1 MPNCVNTKS
10 FLMRVSIAAVAAES
24 LRNEFFNRCV
34 IIIQAIDFDDSKTTT
49 KASKVTNSNDIKIFF
64 LSLTCNKF
72 KGTYSYVTGTSCAV
86 LMVCLEWIGFLI
98 WLIRNIFIPIDNCN

>member
-1 MPNCVNTKS
+1 
-10 FLMRVSIAAVAAES
+10 MRVSIAAVAAAES
-24 LRNEFFNRCV
+24 LRNEFFNRSH
-34 IIIQAIDFDDSKTTT
+34 ITNQAIDFDDSKTTT

>member
-1 MPNCVNTKS
+1 
-10 FLMRVSIAAVAAES
+10 MRVSIAAVAAES
-24 LRNEFFNRCV
+24 LRNEFFNRCL